1 MITLSK
7 RQRAILVAAV
17 GIIFAFLAFLE
28 LNSEVT
34 LSFMFG
40 LCCFFSFMA
49 IPAFI
54 YPPNSGDSK
63 PTPFVPPPKKTKD
76 PSELEKEI
84 DHLIGKFQVIGVIN
98 ILIGVIIIIS
108 GLFANPLL
116 LILGILELG
125 LGVYLFH

>member
-1 MITLSK
+1 LSK
-7 RQRAILVAAV
+7 RQRAILAASV
-17 GIIFAFLAFLE
+17 GIIFAFLTFWE
-28 LNSEVT
+28 SNVEVI
-34 LSFMFG
+34 LSFVFG

-54 YPPNSGDSK
+54 YPPNSGDPK

-84 DHLIGKFQVIGVIN
+84 DHLIGKFQVIGLIN
-98 ILIGVIIIIS
+98 ILIGVIMIIS

-116 LILGILELG
+116 LILGILGLC

>member
-1 MITLSK
+1 LSK
-7 RQRAILVAAV
+7 RQRAILAAAV
-17 GIIFAFLAFLE
+17 GIIFAFLAFWE
-28 LNSEVT
+28 LNSEAA

-54 YPPNSGDSK
+54 YPPNSGDPK
-63 PTPFVPPPKKTKD
+63 PAPFVPPPKKTKE

-84 DHLIGKFQVIGVIN
+84 DHLIGKFQVIGFIN
-98 ILIGVIIIIS
+98 ILIGVIMIIS
-108 GLFANPLL
+108 GLFANPLIL
-116 LILGILELG
+116 LLGILEIC